1 MYNRPSNVIMAAGVA
16 IIGGLVSIA
25 FLATA
30 IINSDNFESISYSQ
44 AGFALLYAV
53 LFFGFAGQ
61 LYPNGKCNYNAT
73 IILGLMTVIAIA
85 VGIVLEPRDVN
96 LYYGIALFI
105 IAVIQILLVL
115 PAKTEKWVAFDR
127 A

>member
-1 MYNRPSNVIMAAGVA
+1 MYERPSNVVMAAGVA

-30 IINSDNFESISYSQ
+30 LINSDLETISYNQ

-61 LYPNGKCNYNAT
+61 CFPNGKCNYTAT
-73 IILGLMTVIAIA
+73 IVLGLLTVIAVAI
-85 VGIVLEPRDVN
+85 GIVVEPKGVN

-105 IAVIQILLVL
+105 IAAIQILLVL
-115 PAKTEKWVAFDR
+115 PAKTEKWVSFDR

>member
-1 MYNRPSNVIMAAGVA
+1 MNTRPSNVTMAAFVA
-16 IIGGLVSIA
+16 VIGGLVSIA

-30 IINSDNFESISYSQ
+30 LINSDNFQSISYNQ
-44 AGFALLYAV
+44 AGFALLFAA
-53 LFFGFAGQ
+53 LFFGFAGMCF
-61 LYPNGKCNYNAT
+61 PDGKGDYVGM
-73 IILGLMTVIAIA
+73 ISVGLLTVVAIAISI
-85 VGIVLEPRDVN
+85 IVEPKGVN

-115 PAKTEKWVAFDR
+115 PAKTEKWVKVDR

>member
-30 IINSDNFESISYSQ
+30 IINSDNFQSISYSQ

-61 LYPNGKCNYNAT
+61 LYPNAKCNYNAT
-73 IILGLMTVIAIA
+73 IILGLLTIIAIA
-85 VGIVLEPRDVN
+85 AGIVVEPKGVN
-96 LYYGIALFI
+96 LYYGIALFV

-115 PAKTEKWVAFDR
+115 PSRTERWVEFDR